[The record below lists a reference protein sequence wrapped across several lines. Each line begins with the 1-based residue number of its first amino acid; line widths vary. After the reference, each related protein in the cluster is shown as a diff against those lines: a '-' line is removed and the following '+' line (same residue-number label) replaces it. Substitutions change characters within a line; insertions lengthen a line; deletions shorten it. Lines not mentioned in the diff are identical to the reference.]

1 MRYGMVMMNAWM
13 DGCLYGIPSE
23 TKKLESLKSAYSGES
38 VHLFRR
44 KASTCSEDNRP
55 GVPGETV
62 RYYRSVATLVFSI
75 FQSSRSLS
83 SLNAAFS

>member
-1 MRYGMVMMNAWM
+1 MILLLLKVDIMHIQRVKSKQG
-13 DGCLYGIPSE
+13 GRLY
-23 TKKLESLKSAYSGES
+23 AYSGES